1 MRFGKKDYFHDLVF
15 YMGYFIKEI
24 ENIFPVF
31 PLVEVWKNSKLRGN
45 TRTMGSCSH
54 SWKFERTRNCVEIL
68 ALRVRVPTRASLR
81 ELEIAWKYSHYGFV
95 FPLVQVWENSKLG
108 GNTRTTG
115 SCSHSCKFERTRN
128 CVETLALRVRV
139 PTSISRSPKLPLVF
153 L

>member
-54 SWKFERTRNCVEIL
+54 S
-68 ALRVRVPTRASLR
+68 
-81 ELEIAWKYSHYGFV
+81 
-95 FPLVQVWENSKLG
+95 
-108 GNTRTTG
+108 
-115 SCSHSCKFERTRN
+115 
-128 CVETLALRVRV
+128 
-139 PTSISRSPKLPLVF
+139 
-153 L
+153 